1 MTTPKAAKSD
11 DDFLDLIAQ
20 AQHRLSLRLEHD

>member
-11 DDFLDLIAQ
+11 DDFPDRIAE
-20 AQHRLSLRLEHD
+20 AQHDSAFVREHD